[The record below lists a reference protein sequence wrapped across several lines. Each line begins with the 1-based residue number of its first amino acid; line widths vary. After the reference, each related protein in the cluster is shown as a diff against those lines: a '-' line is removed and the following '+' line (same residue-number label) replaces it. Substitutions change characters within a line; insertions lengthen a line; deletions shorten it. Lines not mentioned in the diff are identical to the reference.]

1 MFRAKSIPSNYCFS
15 LHHKFH
21 TLCCHFYSV
30 KTFLNFPFNFVFWPM
45 GHLKVCNLISRYLGF
60 VQINLLLISNLDPL
74 WSENVSCMSFITP
87 SCSQTEIQSHIL
99 GLARC
104 FYLLCYE
111 KQYWGKDE
119 LGILVP
125 ILQYF
130 LRQIPISKNFE
141 SKSIHFL
148 L

>member
-1 MFRAKSIPSNYCFS
+1 
-15 LHHKFH
+15 
-21 TLCCHFYSV
+21 
-30 KTFLNFPFNFVFWPM
+30 M

-130 LRQIPISKNFE
+130 LRQIRGIGPFPGDQSALHTPPRQPIQANTHCSGQ
-141 SKSIHFL
+141 L
-148 L
+148 LLLAFRGPRVGSPDTPGRFGPPSLRA